1 MTQKPSERAH
11 GGNGEMKIVAVVGA
25 SSHRHKFG
33 NKAVRGY
40 QRQGFTV
47 IPINR
52 HEAEIE
58 GLKAYRSVL
67 DVPGSIDMATLYV
80 PPDEG
85 LDVLLEVAEK
95 RIPEVWI
102 NPGADTP
109 EVIQRARELGLEPIV
124 ACSLMAIGELS

>member
-1 MTQKPSERAH
+1 
-11 GGNGEMKIVAVVGA
+11 MKTVAVVGA

-52 HEAEIE
+52 HETEIE

-67 DVPGSIDMATLYV
+67 DVPGAIDMATLYV
-80 PPDEG
+80 PPAEG

>member
-1 MTQKPSERAH
+1 
-11 GGNGEMKIVAVVGA
+11 MKTVAVVGA

-33 NKAVRGY
+33 NRAVRGF

-58 GLKAYRSVL
+58 GLKAYHSVL
-67 DVPGSIDMATLYV
+67 DVPGAIDMATLYV
-80 PPDEG
+80 PPAEG
-85 LDVLLEVAEK
+85 LDVLVELAEK

>member
-1 MTQKPSERAH
+1 
-11 GGNGEMKIVAVVGA
+11 MKIVAVVGA

-33 NKAVRGY
+33 NKAVRGF

-47 IPINR
+47 IPINP

-67 DVPGSIDMATLYV
+67 DVPGPIDMATLYI
-80 PPDEG
+80 PPAEG

-95 RIPEVWI
+95 RIQEVWI